1 MKTIAMFIFRDK
13 FTDGFISFFEKYFFE
28 EYNFTF
34 FTNKNDNYKLSE
46 HVTTIIEVEK
56 FMDIFLEQKYEIVN
70 QCDAFIIS
78 GFFVH
83 IKHGYRF
90 DAKLLDKIW
99 IQFWGGDYT
108 CFELNNFWHN
118 PRGYLIQLR
127 RLRVIRRC
135 AGWISLITEED
146 RKISKCTWTKKKSYV
161 APVESS
167 QLCEIQSL
175 KITKERVDGEDIV
188 VLLGNSASPG
198 NYHAQIIK
206 RLSHL
211 ANENI
216 KIICPLSYG
225 ASEKYAD
232 KISKIGK
239 KYFGDKFIPLRKFM
253 PKDEYYELLHSV
265 DVAIFNST
273 CQHAL
278 GNIGEML
285 RQGKKVYLRT
295 TTPMWNWF
303 LSRGQKIYDIK
314 TLKNI
319 SADQLVSFPAE
330 YARQNI
336 EADLQL
342 RQNKDSII
350 AWENVLKAITCNGK
364 MN

>member
-34 FTNKNDNYKLSE
+34 FTNKNDNYKLCE

-350 AWENVLKAITCNGK
+350 AWKNVLKAITCNRK